1 MLLTGRGNNEGWF
14 DRLMIK
20 KNGWIVFVV
29 MIMVFT
35 LTACGGNSGDNKNA
49 GETASV
55 NTLAAGEEEA
65 FLPEPD
71 AKKLIVWTSGME
83 QALVHEA
90 GEVFK
95 AKYGIDIEFQEVG
108 ASGSFERMSLE
119 GPAGVGA
126 DVFMG
131 IHDQIRMGTNTGII
145 LPNDYHEEETR
156 AANNPIANE
165 AMTVD
170 GLLYGYP
177 LSVETFGI
185 YYNKDLVPNGVAPAN
200 WDDIIAFAKEFNDDS
215 NETKYAFMWQMGD
228 LYWSWPFFSGY
239 GAYIFGDNG
248 NDVTDIGLNSD
259 AAVEAAKFYQSLKAI
274 LPVSSADVN
283 PEIRVG
289 LFTSGRLAMNVSG
302 PLQANVF
309 KNEVKNVGLME
320 FPKLPNGKTMKPF
333 SSVKGF
339 YVSANSKYPNA
350 SKLFAQLITSEEFQ
364 LRNYELFGNLPTNIA
379 VAKNEKITSDEF
391 AATFLN
397 IFESSVPMPKAP
409 EMITLWNTHEATFSS
424 LWDKQA
430 DAKTTLDNWVEDIKY
445 AISIM
450 DN

>member
-1 MLLTGRGNNEGWF
+1 M
-14 DRLMIK
+14 
-20 KNGWIVFVV
+20 FVA

-35 LTACGGNSGDNKNA
+35 LAACGGNSGDTKNT
-49 GETASV
+49 GEESPV
-55 NTLAAGEEEA
+55 NTLAAGEEEE

-71 AKKLIVWTSGME
+71 AKKLLVWTSGME

-90 GEVFK
+90 GKVFK
-95 AKYGIDIEFQEVG
+95 AKYGIEIEFEDVG
-108 ASGSFERMSLE
+108 ASGSFERMSLQ

-131 IHDQIRMGTNTGII
+131 IHDQIRIGTNTGII

-156 AANNPIANE
+156 AANNPVATE

-185 YYNKDLVPNGVAPAN
+185 YYNKDLVPNGEAPAN
-200 WDDIIAFAKEFNDDS
+200 WDDIIAFAKQFNDDT
-215 NETKYAFMWQMGD
+215 NEYQYAIMWQMGD

-248 NDVTDIGLNSD
+248 NDIADIGLNSD
-259 AAVEAAKFYQSLKAI
+259 AAVEAAKFFQSLKTI
-274 LPVSSADVN
+274 LPVNSADVN
-283 PEIRVG
+283 AEIRVG

-302 PLQANVF
+302 PLQAKVF
-309 KNEVKNVGLME
+309 KNEIKNVGLME
-320 FPKLPNGKTMKPF
+320 FPKLPNGKIMKPF

-339 YVSANSKYPNA
+339 YINANSEYPNA

-364 LRNYELFGNLPTNIA
+364 LRNYELFGNLPTNITA
-379 VAKNEKITSDEF
+379 AKNEKITSDEF
-391 AATFLN
+391 SATFMKILEN
-397 IFESSVPMPKAP
+397 SVPMPKAP
-409 EMITLWNTHEATFSS
+409 EMLTLWMTHEAVFSN

-430 DAKTTLDNWVEDIKY
+430 DARTTLDNWVKDIKN

-450 DN
+450 NN